1 MVILS
6 RLCLSVLKG
15 DFKLRY
21 RALCDAIIGL
31 PEAWKQRRLIQRQ
44 RKTSLV
50 EFSAAM
56 TWSFG
61 KLLMRAS
68 DGRVVPETLQVQST
82 RQTDA

>member
-1 MVILS
+1 M
-6 RLCLSVLKG
+6 SVLSG

-31 PEAWKQRRLIQRQ
+31 PEAWNQRRLIQRH
-44 RKTSLV
+44 RKISLV
-50 EFSAAM
+50 KFGAAM

-68 DGRVVPETLQVQST
+68 DGRVVPETLQVHST
-82 RQTDA
+82 KQTDA